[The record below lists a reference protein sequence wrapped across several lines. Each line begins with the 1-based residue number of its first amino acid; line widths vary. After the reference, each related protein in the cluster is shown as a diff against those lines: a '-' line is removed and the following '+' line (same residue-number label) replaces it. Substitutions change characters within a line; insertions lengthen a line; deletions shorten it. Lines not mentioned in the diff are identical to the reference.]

1 MEKKTLISPSSFGSC
16 GDEPLKLLE
25 SNDYQPVINP
35 FGRKMTPLEVIEM
48 GKDCSGIIAGVELL
62 DSRVLESLP
71 DLRCI
76 SRCGV
81 GTDNVDLE
89 KARELGI
96 MVMNTPDAPTRAV
109 AELAI
114 GVILDLLRNISRCD
128 REIRQGNWYK
138 GMGNLLLG
146 RKIGILGLGRIGRTV
161 AELLVKLGTEVSG
174 SDINPDMKW
183 LKVNRVKLL
192 GTEELLK
199 ESDILSIYV
208 SYSGSSQYLIGT
220 EEIESM
226 KKGAFLVNLSRGGI
240 VDEDALY
247 QALKNQ
253 HLAGAALD
261 VFEQEPYTGPLKG
274 LDNVVLTSHIG
285 SYARE
290 TRLEMEMQAV
300 KNLLKCLTSLSGAK
314 DHE

>member
-1 MEKKTLISPSSFGSC
+1 MKEKILISPSSYGNC
-16 GDEPLKLLE
+16 GDEPLELLARE
-25 SNDYQPVINP
+25 GYQVVMNP
-35 FGRKMTPLEVIEM
+35 LGRKMTPPEVIEL

-62 DSRVLESLP
+62 DSPVLGALP
-71 DLRCI
+71 NLRCI

-96 MVMNTPDAPTRAV
+96 TVMNTPEAPTRAV

-128 REIRQGNWYK
+128 REIRRGNWYK
-138 GMGNLLLG
+138 GMGSLLLG
-146 RKIGILGLGRIGRTV
+146 RKVGILGLGRIGRAV
-161 AELLVKLGTEVSG
+161 AEMLVKLGAEVSG
-174 SDINPDMKW
+174 SDIKPNSKW
-183 LKVNRVKLL
+183 LAANRVALL

-199 ESDILSIYV
+199 ENDILSIHV
-208 SYSGSSQYLIGT
+208 SYSGEGHLIGNK
-220 EEIESM
+220 EIESM
-226 KKGAFLVNLSRGGI
+226 KPGAYMVNLSRGGI

-247 QALKNQ
+247 RALKDR

-261 VFEQEPYTGPLKG
+261 VFEQEPYTGPLGK

-290 TRLEMEMQAV
+290 TRLEMEMQAA
-300 KNLLKCLTSLSGAK
+300 KNLIWGLNSLRGVRK
-314 DHE
+314 